1 MKPIAK
7 ELYNH
12 IDYHYETGTWQEVQ
26 NQLDS
31 ILYLDIKDELC
42 LTNQFL
48 FEDAIK
54 RHIKNKLLEYIK

>member
-1 MKPIAK
+1 MKPIAE

-42 LTNQFL
+42 LTNKFL

-54 RHIKNKLLEYIK
+54 NHIKIHLEEYIK